1 MDRRITT
8 PLTETEISSLRT
20 GEKVLLSGWILV
32 GRDQVHKRL
41 SEQLERNEPLPVDI
55 RSQTIFYMGPSPA
68 PEAMPIGSC
77 GPTTSA
83 RMDRFSPLL
92 LDNGLKG
99 MIGKG
104 PRNSE
109 VINAIVRNRAVYFAA
124 FGGCGAL
131 YASLVKRVRNLAYEE
146 LGPEAL
152 LAIEVE
158 DFPLIVAIDSLGEDI
173 YSQEPV
179 S

>member
-1 MDRRITT
+1 MEKRITT
-8 PLTETEISSLRT
+8 PLAEAAISSLRT
-20 GEKVLLSGWILV
+20 GEKVLLSGWLLV
-32 GRDQVHKRL
+32 GRDQVHQRL
-41 SEQLERNEPLPVDI
+41 CQQLERNEPLPAAIKD
-55 RSQTIFYMGPSPA
+55 QTIFYMGPSPA
-68 PEAMPIGSC
+68 PEHMPIGSC

-92 LDNGLKG
+92 LDSGLKG

-104 PRNSE
+104 PRNRE
-109 VINAIVRNRAVYFAA
+109 VIDAIVRNQAVYFAA

-131 YASLVKRVRNLAYEE
+131 YASLVKRVRTLAYEE

-158 DFPLIVAIDSLGEDI
+158 SFPLIVAIDATGDDI
-173 YSQEPV
+173 YSQ
-179 S
+179 